1 MFLKMTELIRN
12 QKQKK
17 QWEMEMARKMEI
29 PQHIPK
35 LKKKIRKYFEMS
47 ENKHEIYQ
55 NCRIQIEKSLEE
67 HFYP

>member
-1 MFLKMTELIRN
+1 MSLKMTELIRN

-35 LKKKIRKYFEMS
+35 FKKIIIYL
-47 ENKHEIYQ
+47 ENTLK
-55 NCRIQIEKSLEE
+55 
-67 HFYP
+67 